1 MKLLQQIAVF
11 EGQGPVPAKLT
22 LAEII
27 RSGKV
32 TNPYQSFMLGVLSE
46 FFKNGNKSL
55 SLQLEAPINFESK
68 ATTSALVS
76 EIRSMTPEEHV
87 QLAQYLS
94 DCIDAGESAL
104 HDQSMDLQKWI
115 KYVLHAQR

>member
-11 EGQGPVPAKLT
+11 EGQGPIPAKLT
-22 LAEII
+22 LAEIV
-27 RSGKV
+27 RAGKV

-46 FFKNGNKSL
+46 FFKNGNKSAA
-55 SLQLEAPINFESK
+55 LQLEGPINFESK
-68 ATTSALVS
+68 ATTSALVA
-76 EIRSMTPEEHV
+76 EIKTMAPEEHV
-87 QLAQYLS
+87 QLAQYLM

-104 HDQSMDLQKWI
+104 HDQSMDLMKWM